1 MSNILNLINIVNHL
15 NNHNDLS
22 QILNRT
28 FVEQEDILK
37 PCSAS
42 FVDKL
47 EKVIITNEDIDNNLC
62 CAICQ
67 DSFKLGEKVIK
78 LPCKDP
84 HFFHY
89 EANEEDCGGIL
100 PWLKEHNSCPICR
113 EEFPLEENID
123 IPVPDENFDEATDDE
138 NNEEQLLEQS
148 RDQII
153 ENIIER
159 MFNNMNRSIELQPR
173 PIELQPR
180 PIELQPRPIELNP
193 NISTPMDIVNRQLRF
208 NILPHPIHF
217 NTINLRP
224 LNILPENYDPDL
236 QEAIRR
242 SLDD

>member
-15 NNHNDLS
+15 NNQNNLS
-22 QILNRT
+22 YILNRT
-28 FVEQEDILK
+28 FNEQENILK

-47 EKVIITNEDIDNNLC
+47 EKVIITNENVDNNLC

-89 EANEEDCGGIL
+89 EANDEDCGGIL

-113 EEFPLEENID
+113 EEFPIEENNE
-123 IPVPDENFDEATDDE
+123 IPVPDENFDEATDDDE
-138 NNEEQLLEQS
+138 NNEEQS
-148 RDQII
+148 REQII

-159 MFNNMNRSIELQPR
+159 MINNMDR
-173 PIELQPR
+173 PIELQPSR
-180 PIELQPRPIELNP
+180 MELNP
-193 NISTPMDIVNRQLRF
+193 NNDELNSDDTYTPMDIVNRQIRF

-224 LNILPENYDPDL
+224 LNVLPENYDPDL
-236 QEAIRR
+236 QEALRR
-242 SLDD
+242 SLED